1 MAVSSSRVAGDWITM
16 EIQWISGE
24 LGTLELITRKH
35 HRATTL
41 LDWAQRVSDGV
52 GTPSPPHQHSQA
64 CQLQQQ
70 SILPFVAKK
79 HLFIRFLACIRKCL
93 NWIIR
98 NRLRF
103 IYEQLIRWCERN
115 ECPNKLFNP
124 LKITCYIICTC
135 ISEIINCFGW
145 NYCQI
150 RWNNSLNRIWMK
162 RMV

>member
-1 MAVSSSRVAGDWITM
+1 MREGFAVKYLVTSGRQLKPCSRWLNHHGNPVDIGGAWYTRTHNTQTPLSHNASRLSSESLGW
-16 EIQWISGE
+16 SGNA
-24 LGTLELITRKH
+24 L
-35 HRATTL
+35 
-41 LDWAQRVSDGV
+41 
-52 GTPSPPHQHSQA
+52 PPHQHSQA
-64 CQLQQQ
+64 CQLQQH
-70 SILPFVAKK
+70 SLLPFVANK

-103 IYEQLIRWCERN
+103 INKQIIRWCERN

-145 NYCQI
+145 NYCQL
-150 RWNNSLNRIWMK
+150 R
-162 RMV
+162 